1 MFAINSFK
9 AAKAATAAAI
19 VGSLVAA
26 NNAMAQ
32 AAGGGQLDLGT
43 AQTEVL
49 GYVALTIGFIVAV
62 GTAVLGL
69 VMIAKAVKWAR
80 KAG

>member
-1 MFAINSFK
+1 MLVSKFVS
-9 AAKAATAAAI
+9 AKSAATAA
-19 VGSLVAA
+19 VLGSLFAA
-26 NNAMAQ
+26 NAAMAAPGGFNL
-32 AAGGGQLDLGT
+32 AAS
-43 AQTEVL
+43 QTEVL
-49 GYVALTIGFIVAV
+49 GYVTTTIAFIVAI

>member
-1 MFAINSFK
+1 MNLVTRFK
-9 AAKAATAAAI
+9 AAKAAATAAV
-19 VGSLVAA
+19 VGSLFAA
-26 NNAMAQ
+26 N
-32 AAGGGQLDLGT
+32 AAFANDLDLSA

-49 GYVALTIGFIVAV
+49 GYVALTVGFIVAV

-69 VMIAKAVKWAR
+69 VMVAKAVKWAR

>member
-1 MFAINSFK
+1 MSIVTRFK
-9 AAKAATAAAI
+9 AAKAAATAAV
-19 VGSLVAA
+19 VGSLITA
-26 NNAMAQ
+26 NTAMA
-32 AAGGGQLDLGT
+32 AAGGGQLNLST